1 MTLREAIS
9 QCDGVKPNQYTT
21 QEKIRWLSRL
31 DGRVQEEILS
41 VHEADVAAF
50 AGYAEQDI
58 DHELLACSPYDELY
72 PLFLQAQVDFYNAE
86 FGRYNNSAGL
96 FNTAWAA
103 YADYVN
109 RTKAPRGEKRVRV

>member
-9 QCDGVKPNQYTT
+9 QCDGVKPNQYTV

-31 DGRVQEEILS
+31 DGRVQEEILN
-41 VHEADVAAF
+41 VHDPGVTVF
-50 AGYAEQDI
+50 RDYSEQDI
-58 DHELLACSPYDELY
+58 DRDLLADSPYDELY

-103 YADYVN
+103 YADHIN
-109 RTKAPRGEKRVRV
+109 RTRKPLGERKIRL